1 MTKTKRS
8 SKILFR
14 SKKVNEEGLTSQ
26 ILTSTPKH
34 PFEPLATTLFIYCII
49 SFEAEDFR
57 FSLILHYP
65 NPVTVTPKS
74 RTPLACSSKLS

>member
-14 SKKVNEEGLTSQ
+14 SKKVNEEGLTSK
-26 ILTSTPKH
+26 ILTSTSKYH
-34 PFEPLATTLFIYCII
+34 FEPLATTLLIYCII

-57 FSLILHYP
+57 LASFYIP
-65 NPVTVTPKS
+65 NPVTVTPKR